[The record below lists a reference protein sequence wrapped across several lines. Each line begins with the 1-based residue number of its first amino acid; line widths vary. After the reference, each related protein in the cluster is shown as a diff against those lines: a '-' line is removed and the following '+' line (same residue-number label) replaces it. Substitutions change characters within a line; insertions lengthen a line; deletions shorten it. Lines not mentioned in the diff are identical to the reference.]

1 MSKRKEAVITKN
13 DWVKLWGRPC
23 DLYLQC
29 CPVCEAWDL
38 WTEVTGETIEYQGI
52 DILSEKENDK

>member
-1 MSKRKEAVITKN
+1 MITKN
-13 DWVKLWGRPC
+13 DWVKHWGLPC

-52 DILSEKENDK
+52 DTLNEEENDK